1 MANQQIL
8 MLTEMFTLDPQ
19 EQASRLKAL
28 EKLPLKAEHLS
39 RIKTLRSSIESL
51 PSTPKHA
58 VTHSTRFVESDYSNF
73 SLSPEI
79 LSEKLY
85 DSVKMIRDLMNSN
98 KKLKDSVS
106 ELNSAKKKLELDNEQ
121 LINENQDLVEKLE
134 NYESNILKS
143 RGKGEGKELNKIK
156 KEREKMQMKIEK
168 LEEEL
173 KGHDDV
179 GTGGGGKAEWSW
191 KSKRTVMKSHRG
203 SHDNKPMIV
212 HEKSLDYRNLVDN
225 GVVNRRQ
232 LRPLS
237 QDFLMDSTKQDA
249 IATLSKILMKGPNF

>member
-1 MANQQIL
+1 
-8 MLTEMFTLDPQ
+8 MLTEMFNLDPK
-19 EQASRLKAL
+19 EQATRLKDL
-28 EKLPLKAEHLS
+28 EKLPLKAEHLN

-58 VTHSTRFVESDYSNF
+58 VTHTSRFVESEFSNF

-98 KKLKDSVS
+98 KKLKDSIS
-106 ELNSAKKKLELDNEQ
+106 DLNSAKKKLELDNEQ
-121 LINENQDLVEKLE
+121 LINENQDLLEKLE
-134 NYESNILKS
+134 NFENKHS
-143 RGKGEGKELNKIK
+143 RSQVRSDGKELTRIK
-156 KEREKMQMKIEK
+156 KEREKMQMKIEQ

-179 GTGGGGKAEWSW
+179 GTGNKPEWSW

-203 SHDNKPMIV
+203 SQDSRPMMV
-212 HEKSLDYRNLVDN
+212 NERNVDYRTMADN
-225 GVVNRRQ
+225 GMTNRRQ

-237 QDFLMDSTKQDA
+237 QDFLMDSTKQEA